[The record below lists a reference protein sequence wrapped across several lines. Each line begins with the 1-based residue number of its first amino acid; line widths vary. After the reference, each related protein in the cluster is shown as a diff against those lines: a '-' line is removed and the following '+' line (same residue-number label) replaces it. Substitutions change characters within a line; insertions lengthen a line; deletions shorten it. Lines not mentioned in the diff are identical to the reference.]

1 MRAGDLETQFVTFSL
16 DKEVFA
22 APVAQV
28 REILDYSPAFRIP
41 NGPAYLLGL
50 VDVRGQGVP
59 TLDLRMRLG
68 LGATEPTTHT
78 RILVLDIALDD
89 RVLTL
94 GLVADRV
101 FEVAAFSADQIEPA
115 PDVGVRWRSDYI
127 AGVVRR
133 PEGFVVLMDV
143 GRLLSSE
150 GDAGLLD
157 VAADVGR
164 AA

>member
-1 MRAGDLETQFVTFSL
+1 L
-16 DKEVFA
+16 
-22 APVAQV
+22 
-28 REILDYSPAFRIP
+28 
-41 NGPAYLLGL
+41 
-50 VDVRGQGVP
+50 
-59 TLDLRMRLG
+59 
-68 LGATEPTTHT
+68 
-78 RILVLDIALDD
+78 
-89 RVLTL
+89 
-94 GLVADRV
+94 
-101 FEVAAFSADQIEPA
+101 
-115 PDVGVRWRSDYI
+115 RSDYI

>member
-1 MRAGDLETQFVTFSL
+1 MSGGGIDTQFVTFSL

-28 REILDYSPAFRIP
+28 REILDYTPAFKIP
-41 NGPAYLLGL
+41 NGPAYFLGL
-50 VDVRGQGVP
+50 IDVRGQGVP

-68 LGATEPTTHT
+68 LSAAEVTTHT
-78 RILVLDIALDD
+78 RILVLDVSVSG

-101 FEVAAFSADQIEPA
+101 FEVASICEDDVEAA
-115 PDVGVRWRSDYI
+115 PDVGAPWASDYI
-127 AGVVRR
+127 SGVVRR
-133 PEGFVVLMDV
+133 AEGFVVLMDI
-143 GRLLSSE
+143 GKLLSSD
-150 GDAGLLD
+150 DAGLLAG
-157 VAADVGR
+157 AAAPKR